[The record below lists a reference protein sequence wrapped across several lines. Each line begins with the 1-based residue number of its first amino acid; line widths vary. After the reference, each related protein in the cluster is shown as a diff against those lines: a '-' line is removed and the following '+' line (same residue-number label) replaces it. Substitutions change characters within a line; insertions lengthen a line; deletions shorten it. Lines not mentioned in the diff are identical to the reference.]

1 MRTVRSLGR
10 AFAAVALIVG
20 SLGASAAQA
29 TESQTVV
36 IDNCSFKPNVIT
48 LKPGTH
54 IVFKNQDDLPHTVV
68 IPGMQ
73 AKSAMLDT
81 EGTFEADFEKPGDFR
96 YFCGVHPMMTGEVI
110 VAE

>member
-1 MRTVRSLGR
+1 MILMKKNANITV
-10 AFAAVALIVG
+10 
-20 SLGASAAQA
+20 
-29 TESQTVV
+29 
-36 IDNCSFKPNVIT
+36 
-48 LKPGTH
+48 KPGTH